1 VIPPGFIPP
10 GSTLGILGGGQLGRM
25 LAQAAAKLGYRCH
38 IFCPETDSPAGQV
51 APATVAAYDDLAALD
66 AFAAAVDV
74 VTFEFENIPVAAV
87 ERVAAR
93 RPTHPNAA
101 VLRVTQDRLLEKDFV
116 RRRGA
121 RTVAYRAVDS
131 AADLAAAVAAVGAPA
146 ILKTRRMGY
155 DGKGQ
160 AAIADPAGAA
170 AAWTMIG
177 GAPAILEARF
187 PFVREISLILARGL
201 DGAIAAYDPV
211 ENRHRDGILA
221 TSTVPAAITPATA
234 AAAEAIARSIADGL
248 GIVGVLA
255 VEMFVGGDGAVLIN
269 ELAPRV
275 HNSGH
280 WTIEG
285 AAASQFEQHVRAICG
300 LPLGSPRRLANAT
313 MTNLIG
319 DEVNRW
325 RGAISEPNLHLHL
338 YGKREARPG
347 RKMGHVTR
355 LYPLDTPPPTA

>member
-1 VIPPGFIPP
+1 
-10 GSTLGILGGGQLGRM
+10 M
-25 LAQAAAKLGYRCH
+25 LAQAAATLGYRCH
-38 IFCPETDSPAGQV
+38 IFCPEADSPAGQV
-51 APATVAAYDDLAALD
+51 APATVAAYDDTAALD
-66 AFAAAVDV
+66 KFAAAVDV
-74 VTFEFENIPVAAV
+74 VTFEFENIPVATV
-87 ERVAAR
+87 ERVAGA
-93 RPTHPNAA
+93 RPTHPPAA

-116 RRRGA
+116 RGCGA
-121 RTVAYRAVDS
+121 RTVDYRAVDS
-131 AADLAAAVAAVGAPA
+131 AADLAKALAAIGAPA

-160 AAIADPAGAA
+160 VEIANATDAA
-170 AAWTMIG
+170 AAWKKLG

-187 PFVREISLILARGL
+187 PFVREISVILARGM
-201 DGAIAAYDPV
+201 DGAMAAYDPV
-211 ENRHRDGILA
+211 ENRHGGGILA
-221 TSTVPAAITPATA
+221 TSRVPAAISPECARTA
-234 AAAEAIARSIADGL
+234 ETMARSIASGL

-255 VEMFVGGDGAVLIN
+255 VEMFVGGDDTVLIN

-285 AAASQFEQHVRAICG
+285 AATSQFAQHVRAICG
-300 LPLGSPRRLANAT
+300 LPLGATTRLANAT

-319 DEVNRW
+319 AEVEPW
-325 RGAISEPNLHLHL
+325 LGFTAEPNVHLHL

-355 LYPLDTPPPTA
+355 LYPLDVAPPRV